1 MGLWSIWQADG
12 NNIFIASNEIGKRDH
27 MELKFSAT
35 ILQNKDMD
43 AAYVEVPYDIKE
55 LFGKGRLL
63 VNAAFDGVPYKG
75 QVVKMGIPCYIIGVT
90 KQIRKQI
97 GKSFGDIVE
106 VVLQERD
113 SEKTSMWKCPQCG
126 REFKKKGQSHYCGEK
141 PKTIDEY
148 ILSQDADKQDEL
160 QHIRQ
165 VLHSALPEAE
175 ERIFWSMPTYWKNHN
190 ILHFAASKQHIGLYP
205 GPSAV
210 MHFAEDL
217 QGYKTDKGTIR
228 IPYGKIDDVLIE
240 KIAKWCW
247 ETGNHA

>member
-1 MGLWSIWQADG
+1 
-12 NNIFIASNEIGKRDH
+12 

-113 SEKTSMWKCPQCG
+113 SEKTSMWKC
-126 REFKKKGQSHYCGEK
+126 S
-141 PKTIDEY
+141 
-148 ILSQDADKQDEL
+148 
-160 QHIRQ
+160 
-165 VLHSALPEAE
+165 
-175 ERIFWSMPTYWKNHN
+175 
-190 ILHFAASKQHIGLYP
+190 
-205 GPSAV
+205 
-210 MHFAEDL
+210 
-217 QGYKTDKGTIR
+217 
-228 IPYGKIDDVLIE
+228 
-240 KIAKWCW
+240 
-247 ETGNHA
+247 